1 MNPAV
6 ALCPHLRADDLA
18 HLSIDPAGMLE
29 WWDGPVTA
37 VARCDRCDGRG
48 VLELLDWSRSHRVRI
63 FALAAIE
70 PAAVALFL
78 RNRERGSC
86 DLARADRE
94 VEALFASAGAVERVI
109 AVDVEPETFMAPP
122 LTDLTWAMLASMP
135 WAKTLIVFAPA
146 SLSDPSTTRTFP
158 SRAASVRPLD
168 SAVG

>member
-37 VARCDRCDGRG
+37 VARCDRCDGCG
-48 VLELLDWSRSHRVRI
+48 LLELLDWSRSQRVRI

-86 DLARADRE
+86 DLSRADRE

-109 AVDVEPETFMAPP
+109 AVDVERNAVLATAPP
-122 LTDLTWAMLASMP
+122 PAGLFLPAAPWRERLLPEADAS
-135 WAKTLIVFAPA
+135 WFAR
-146 SLSDPSTTRTFP
+146 LGIDK
-158 SRAASVRPLD
+158 AAS
-168 SAVG
+168 